1 MNLMQVDYKST
12 AKNLNQVTFL
22 MYYEQLT
29 LIVLS
34 LFKYT
39 NLPNSIK
46 GEWIEKY
53 LFKFGEC
60 MFFEDDTLG
69 LMVSKCAE
77 EEINHYEEP
86 VNLNPVATNYSNSKS
101 YKNGKEAVLIKNNL
115 LSTPTEKLVRLFA
128 YRLTNIT
135 RSQDININA
144 QKTPVLIKCRNN
156 QRLTLK
162 NMYSQYE
169 GNEPAI
175 FGDKEADLDGFG
187 AIKTDAPVV
196 FDKLQ
201 TQKHQVM
208 NEFLTFIGVNN
219 ANMDKKERLVANE
232 VESNN
237 ESVVCFGNTL
247 LEAREEAIKE
257 INKIFGLNIK
267 VERRSNTELISEVL
281 KGSEG
286 GSEND

>member
-1 MNLMQVDYKST
+1 
-12 AKNLNQVTFL
+12 
-22 MYYEQLT
+22 MY
-29 LIVLS
+29 
-34 LFKYT
+34 
-39 NLPNSIK
+39 N
-46 GEWIEKY
+46 
-53 LFKFGEC
+53 
-60 MFFEDDTLG
+60 
-69 LMVSKCAE
+69 
-77 EEINHYEEP
+77 
-86 VNLNPVATNYSNSKS
+86 
-101 YKNGKEAVLIKNNL
+101 
-115 LSTPTEKLVRLFA
+115 
-128 YRLTNIT
+128 
-135 RSQDININA
+135 
-144 QKTPVLIKCRNN
+144 
-156 QRLTLK
+156 
-162 NMYSQYE
+162 QYE

-175 FGDKEADLDGFG
+175 FGDKEADLDGFT

-267 VERRSNTELISEVL
+267 VERRSNTELISELL